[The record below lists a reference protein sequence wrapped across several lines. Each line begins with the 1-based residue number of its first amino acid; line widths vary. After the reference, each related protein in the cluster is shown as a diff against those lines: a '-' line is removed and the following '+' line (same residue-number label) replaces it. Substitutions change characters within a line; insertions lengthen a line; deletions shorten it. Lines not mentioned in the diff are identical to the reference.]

1 MWFNIFDYYETSYEQ
16 NTKFQMSLFE
26 NAGTYQEFF
35 KRRWENFWV
44 KGESSRL
51 LPYSA

>member
-1 MWFNIFDYYETSYEQ
+1 MRFNIFDYYGTRYEQ

-35 KRRWENFWV
+35 KRRWEKF
-44 KGESSRL
+44 L
-51 LPYSA
+51 